1 MTGDERWSGVPSVS
15 LVPARKGTGIW
26 LRQGD
31 GGRSAM
37 RADRSFRNGRKA
49 DVVRGAE
56 DGVVQPTDLIVKAE
70 DKTGL
75 G

>member
-1 MTGDERWSGVPSVS
+1 
-15 LVPARKGTGIW
+15 
-26 LRQGD
+26 
-31 GGRSAM
+31 M

-49 DVVRGAE
+49 DVAGGAE